1 MNSRGRPRVTLKVLF
16 FAVLDGAG
24 IIVFASGA
32 MWLVRSQTLFIPD
45 FPTSTPTAV
54 LTVVAGISLM
64 LWATA
69 QMLRELIKAAQN
81 GGADES

>member
-1 MNSRGRPRVTLKVLF
+1 MTLKVLF